1 MAERAE
7 ASPRAGSAHETD
19 VRGRAVIVTGAGQ
32 GIGRTYAL
40 EFARAGASVLVSDI
54 DGDSAG
60 SVAEEIAA
68 EGGRAVAGICDVGD
82 PESTRAMAAE
92 ALDAFGRIDVLINN
106 AALFTPLGRC
116 GFEEIALDEW
126 EAVMRVNV
134 TGSMLCARAVL
145 PVMRAARWGRI
156 VNISSSTVPL
166 GLPFFLHYVT
176 SKAAVIG
183 MTRAMA
189 RELGGD
195 GITVNSILPGLIE
208 TEIDNPGRTDAL
220 RQRVLDMQCVK
231 ILGEPSNLVGMILF
245 LASPA
250 SSYLTGQSIAVDG
263 GAVHL

>member
-1 MAERAE
+1 
-7 ASPRAGSAHETD
+7 
-19 VRGRAVIVTGAGQ
+19 
-32 GIGRTYAL
+32 
-40 EFARAGASVLVSDI
+40 
-54 DGDSAG
+54 
-60 SVAEEIAA
+60 
-68 EGGRAVAGICDVGD
+68 
-82 PESTRAMAAE
+82 
-92 ALDAFGRIDVLINN
+92 
-106 AALFTPLGRC
+106 
-116 GFEEIALDEW
+116 
-126 EAVMRVNV
+126 VMRVNV

-145 PVMRAARWGRI
+145 PVMRAAKWGRI

-195 GITVNSILPGLIE
+195 GITVNSVLPGLIE

-231 ILGEPSNLVGMILF
+231 ILGEPTNLVGMILF

-250 SSYLTGQSIAVDG
+250 SGYLTGQSIAVDG